1 MYAIDRIE
9 NDIVIAENL
18 KTKEKSE
25 LKVNE
30 FSITPKEGTI
40 FSIENNSIIK
50 QEKTE
55 QDRRE
60 LLRQKMERLKKHE

>member
-18 KTKEKSE
+18 KTKEKIE
-25 LKVNE
+25 LKINE
-30 FSITPKEGTI
+30 FPFELKEGTI
-40 FSIENNSIIK
+40 FSIENNNIIK

-55 QDRRE
+55 QERRE
-60 LLRQKMERLKKHE
+60 ILRKKMERLKKYE

>member
-18 KTKEKSE
+18 KTKEKIE

-30 FSITPKEGTI
+30 FYFTPKEGTI

>member
-18 KTKEKSE
+18 KTKEKIE

-30 FSITPKEGTI
+30 FSFTPKEGTI

-50 QEKTE
+50 QDKTE